1 MMIVL
6 AGGVL
11 VGAVTI
17 YLAASVLP
25 TAVERIG
32 GEELYAWN
40 MTVFLVGQVAA
51 AMLTATVLQRVGSR
65 AGYAAGFGLFA
76 AGSVVCTVAPMM
88 PIMLA
93 GRGVQGLGA
102 GLLTG
107 LGFALIQA
115 SLPSSL
121 WSRSSAV
128 ISAMFG
134 LGNFIGP
141 AVGGALAQAGAWR
154 WAFALLAVPAVLLGA
169 VALRVLHADT
179 APRRKDP
186 TTPRVPVRSLVSVVA
201 AAGALSVA
209 GLTDSSA
216 LTVALVSAAVL
227 ALTGFVVVERRSP
240 VRVPPA
246 STYRSES
253 AMRWVY
259 LTMAVLAAGVAVET
273 FLPLFGQRLG
283 HLPPFV
289 SGFYGAALSLSWAV
303 VQIWSASMGGHVVTV
318 MIVAGPAVWPCL
330 T

>member
-51 AMLTATVLQRVGSR
+51 AMLTRPFCRGWGHGLATLRGSGCSR
-65 AGYAAGFGLFA
+65 Q
-76 AGSVVCTVAPMM
+76 VRWCAPW
-88 PIMLA
+88 
-93 GRGVQGLGA
+93 R
-102 GLLTG
+102 
-107 LGFALIQA
+107 
-115 SLPSSL
+115 PS
-121 WSRSSAV
+121 
-128 ISAMFG
+128 
-134 LGNFIGP
+134 P

-201 AAGALSVA
+201 AAEALSVA